1 MKKTMSRLGFTLIEL
16 LIVITIIG
24 ILAVVFLPS
33 ILSAPEKSRD
43 AARKADVGSIVD
55 AIEAARLDGKVNWD
69 IEVKDGC
76 ADTGLHA
83 TVKGYLVNGIEPV
96 DPKSD
101 NDFGTNLCKG
111 KYMILVDKSG
121 TYKYA
126 VVAKVEIP
134 EKNGNVVCPTAI
146 TDSPNLTAL
155 APSVNTACYFA
166 KSQ

>member
-1 MKKTMSRLGFTLIEL
+1 MKNRFGKLGFTLIEL

-43 AARKADVGSIVD
+43 AARKAEVGSIVEG
-55 AIEAARLDGKVNWD
+55 IEAARLDGKVTWD
-69 IEVKDGC
+69 TDVKDGC
-76 ADTGLHA
+76 ASAALSP
-83 TVKGYLVNGIEPV
+83 TVQSYLANGIVPK

-101 NDFGTNLCKG
+101 NVFGTLCTG
-111 KYMILVDKSG
+111 EYMVLVDKAA
-121 TYKYA
+121 TFKYA

-134 EKNGNVVCPTAI
+134 EKNGNVVCPTTIA
-146 TDSPNLTAL
+146 DSPNLAAI
-155 APSVNTACYFA
+155 APAPATTCYFA